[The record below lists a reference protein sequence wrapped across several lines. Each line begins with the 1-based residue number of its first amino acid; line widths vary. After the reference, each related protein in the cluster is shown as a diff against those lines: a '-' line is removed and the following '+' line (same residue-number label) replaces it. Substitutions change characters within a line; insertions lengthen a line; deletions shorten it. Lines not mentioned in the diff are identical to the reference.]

1 MALRKA
7 NDDTAQAAEQIY
19 ALAKA
24 DADQQLT
31 EMRET
36 IEAVREES
44 FGMGALHAIDANIAY
59 NEFLKAMTL
68 YRIKQAKEYRKGGMT
83 WDAFCQARGLAWRT
97 VDRMLEDM
105 SPIFETFS
113 VKMTDFCG
121 MPFSKIR
128 MLGKQLSANL
138 AEINE
143 NNCLVYGDESIP
155 VTPDH
160 AEDIQAL
167 IDRISDDT
175 KNKLEEAEA
184 QVSAKDKVLKS
195 KQELLNKQERELK
208 KYEKEAAAKGFT
220 PAEDAFLQQ
229 INNLKMSFDGYL
241 LRADPE
247 ALLQLVEADDLTPRM
262 RSALISTFHYMKMQI
277 LAEYDTAVMAYGN
290 PVMNPELLDEFNKW
304 EQGQE

>member
-1 MALRKA
+1 MAPRKA

-31 EMRET
+31 EMRES
-36 IEAVREES
+36 IEAIREES

-83 WDAFCQARGLAWRT
+83 WDAFCEARGLARRT
-97 VDRMLEDM
+97 VDLMLEDM
-105 SPIFETFS
+105 RPIFEAFS
-113 VKMTDFCG
+113 AKIADFCG

-155 VTPDH
+155 LAPDY

-167 IDRISDDT
+167 IDRIAEEG
-175 KNKLEEAEA
+175 KAAKEEAEA
-184 QVSAKDKVLKS
+184 TIRAKDKVLKS
-195 KQELLNKQERELK
+195 KEEVISKQEKELARF
-208 KYEKEAAAKGFT
+208 EKQVKAKGLS
-220 PAEDAFLQQ
+220 PEEDSLLGKIEQLQVQ
-229 INNLKMSFDGYL
+229 LNGY
-241 LRADPE
+241 
-247 ALLQLVEADDLTPRM
+247 ALSVENVRDAVSENPYPN
-262 RSALISTFHYMKMQI
+262 AVAGLIS
-277 LAEYDTAVMAYGN
+277 
-290 PVMNPELLDEFNKW
+290 LLDNITMRVSAMRETVADVAPLGMIDDGW
-304 EQGQE
+304 TPPQVAGQAA